1 MIFSLRHLM
10 GTGCMNILS
19 ITIEEGSGARNMRYT
34 ATSMN
39 MSMGLMMSMMMDMG
53 MRKECA
59 G

>member
-10 GTGCMNILS
+10 GTGCMNIL
-19 ITIEEGSGARNMRYT
+19 IPTIEEGSGARNMRYT